1 MSIFSLVS
9 VGSLSVPKC
18 TFPTPNSIEFGAG
31 KVHFGFAFAECRGLV
46 VVLRT
51 WREEPAKPPPAL
63 HHNYDFATADFAL
76 AAVSRVAC
84 PDTPKAW
91 KVSLRV
97 RNEPLV
103 CAGVLSKERRQRMQ
117 IVHRTEARAD
127 QLAIVCRD
135 VGGV

>member
-1 MSIFSLVS
+1 MQA
-9 VGSLSVPKC
+9 P
-18 TFPTPNSIEFGAG
+18 AG
-31 KVHFGFAFAECRGLV
+31 
-46 VVLRT
+46 
-51 WREEPAKPPPAL
+51 P
-63 HHNYDFATADFAL
+63 
-76 AAVSRVAC
+76 VARMRAH

-127 QLAIVCRD
+127 QLAIVWRD

>member
-1 MSIFSLVS
+1 MLPAWPTKPWMRPETPRRFETNGVASASRS
-9 VGSLSVPKC
+9 VQQNVTRPRD
-18 TFPTPNSIEFGAG
+18 PQP
-31 KVHFGFAFAECRGLV
+31 VDGF
-46 VVLRT
+46 
-51 WREEPAKPPPAL
+51 
-63 HHNYDFATADFAL
+63 
-76 AAVSRVAC
+76 

-127 QLAIVCRD
+127 QLAIVWRD

>member
-1 MSIFSLVS
+1 M
-9 VGSLSVPKC
+9 VP
-18 TFPTPNSIEFGAG
+18 
-31 KVHFGFAFAECRGLV
+31 
-46 VVLRT
+46 
-51 WREEPAKPPPAL
+51 
-63 HHNYDFATADFAL
+63 
-76 AAVSRVAC
+76 C

-91 KVSLRV
+91 KVSFRV

-127 QLAIVCRD
+127 QLAIVWRD